1 MLTRTVKEQLVESL
15 RNEIVRGTLKPGD
28 YLRQEDLAARFQVST
43 MPIREALRVLEAGGL
58 VTIYPHKGAIVTR
71 LSPADLEDIYE
82 MRTALEEM
90 ATRLAVPCLTPE
102 TKTKLASIVAEM
114 DHHLKDVLASVNLN
128 HRFHST
134 LYAASG
140 RQHLCDTVQVLRHR
154 TEHYLYT
161 YVLYLGQMPQAQAE
175 HHAILAACEAGDGA
189 QAAALTRDHVAKVG
203 RALADYVR
211 ESGAF
216 SKDAHPTD

>member
-71 LSPADLEDIYE
+71 LSPTDLEDIYD

-90 ATRLAVPCLTPE
+90 ATRLAVPCLTQE
-102 TKTKLASIVAEM
+102 SKTKLASIVHEM
-114 DHHLKDVLASVNLN
+114 DQHMKDVLSSVNLN

-134 LYAASG
+134 IYAASG
-140 RQHLCDTVQVLRHR
+140 RQHLCGTLQVLRHR
-154 TEHYLYT
+154 TEHYLYH
-161 YVLYLGQMPQAQAE
+161 YVLHLGQMPQAQAE
-175 HHAILAACEAGDGA
+175 HHAILEACEAGDGER
-189 QAAALTRDHVAKVG
+189 AAVLVREHVAKVG

-211 ESGAF
+211 ESGALTEGARRI
-216 SKDAHPTD
+216 D